1 MEMLAD
7 QKLRKWKG
15 GSNREVEERGEDY
28 FSLYFSSVLAYSAV
42 NVDENLSSRVIVVSL
57 LTDVF
62 SDGAHQENPNTK

>member
-15 GSNREVEERGEDY
+15 GSNREEEKGGEDY
-28 FSLYFSSVLAYSAV
+28 FSLYFSSALSYSAV
-42 NVDENLSSRVIVVSL
+42 NVDEKISSRVIVVSL

-62 SDGAHQENPNTK
+62 SDIAHQENPTTK